1 MHDLK
6 NRPVAMQEVTYPK
19 KGQTNKRKLMITGVA
34 SAAIAC
40 LVCLVP
46 ASIIFAGA
54 GGAFAVFSGWLGYA
68 AAAGR
73 GFGSGFQSVALQE
86 ACVQMRLLQLRLS
99 PRDQS

>member
-19 KGQTNKRKLMITGVA
+19 RGQTNKRKLMITGVA

-46 ASIIFAGA
+46 AAIIVAGA

-68 AAAGR
+68 AAAV
-73 GFGSGFQSVALQE
+73 VALGLASSLWLYKKR
-86 ACVQMRLLQLRLS
+86 ACKCGCS
-99 PRDQS
+99 NCA